1 MDKGKKLLENAIKFD
16 YGRMIPMAL
25 VAIVWDMNK
34 IIEKDNNANEILE
47 IKRKLRQAYYIAAA
61 RNDNY
66 NVNIIKNYYRSCY
79 GEEV

>member
-1 MDKGKKLLENAIKFD
+1 MNYTGDWE
-16 YGRMIPMAL
+16 
-25 VAIVWDMNK
+25 VWNMNK
-34 IIEKDNNANEILE
+34 IIEKDSNANEILE
-47 IKRKLRQAYYIAAA
+47 IKRKMRQAYYIAAA